1 MKFDRRP
8 FLSVARA
15 GQPEACT
22 RTPER
27 FGVSDPPR
35 EDFFTHLLAPF
46 IRSTVR

>member
-22 RTPER
+22 RTPDLFDVGE
-27 FGVSDPPR
+27 PPC